1 MLLATGDGAEREIFF
16 AIYVVA
22 FTLAGAG
29 DKAVRVMGIDRQS
42 EQREAFSGLRKRLK
56 FFPRLI
62 KDGIVVEAPVVTIS
76 WVGDRGF

>member
-1 MLLATGDGAEREIFF
+1 MLLATGNGAEREVLFTVHI
-16 AIYVVA
+16 VA
-22 FTLAGAG
+22 FALAGAG
-29 DKAVRVMGIDRQS
+29 DKAVRVMGIDRQG

-62 KDGIVVEAPVVTIS
+62 KDGIVVEAPVVTVS

>member
-16 AIYVVA
+16 AIHVVA

-29 DKAVRVMGIDRQS
+29 DKAVRVMGIDRQG